1 MKNTH
6 MMDQPY
12 IQDILKNLQSLG
24 YELDKAKELLVR
36 FYRSVKRMYGFS
48 LNAIDFAILVHEL
61 NEAVHRIYDP
71 TDVNQVFIG
80 HLRRLK

>member
-1 MKNTH
+1 

-12 IQDILKNLQSLG
+12 IQDILKHLQSLG

-36 FYRSVKRMYGFS
+36 YYRSVKRMYGFS
-48 LNAIDFAILVHEL
+48 LNARDFAILVHEL
-61 NEAVHRIYDP
+61 NEAVHRKYDP
-71 TDVNQVFIG
+71 TDANQVFIG